1 MGSGYGFEFLSS
13 LQAYMQHHRLPYG
26 IKKRVIHW
34 FDYVWSNN
42 KHQSS
47 DEVLSCLPKKLQ
59 AEIAIHVHL
68 DTLRKCNM
76 LQDCDTGFLYELVLR
91 LRIQLFLPGMQCHG
105 DIY

>member
-1 MGSGYGFEFLSS
+1 
-13 LQAYMQHHRLPYG
+13 MQFHKLPYG
-26 IKKRVIHW
+26 IRKRVIHW

-42 KHQSS
+42 KHQSN
-47 DEVLSCLPKKLQ
+47 DEVLNCLPKKLQ

-91 LRIQLFLPGMQCHG
+91 LRIQLFLPGRLI
-105 DIY
+105 IYIYNLRSPCSGGTVLKSR